1 MIALTYTAEVL
12 RVDGPYAICRFH
24 GREESVNLGSSKS
37 RSNKE
42 KSKPR
47 SDKKDKS
54 GKKEEGSK
62 SPAEKDADEML
73 NQKLRHWKESRVL
86 RVDDLI
92 VIKPGSI
99 KQAEYFQK
107 HPRKI
112 SIPDSHKILTWRVD
126 KNGNEPQ
133 NERDSFIYQSNI

>member
-1 MIALTYTAEVL
+1 MVLRLDLLFVWKIIIYSNRAAEVL

-24 GREESVNLGSSKS
+24 GREESVSLSSKTS
-37 RSNKE
+37 RSKE
-42 KSKPR
+42 KSKSR
-47 SDKKDKS
+47 AEKNKDKVD
-54 GKKEEGSK
+54 KREEENIDQ
-62 SPAEKDADEML
+62 PDKDSEE
-73 NQKLRHWKESRVL
+73 KLRHWNESRVL

-112 SIPDSHKILTWRVD
+112 SVSDGHEILTWRVD
-126 KNGNEPQ
+126 KNGNETHRP
-133 NERDSFIYQSNI
+133 